1 MQYRSKAL
9 VILFVLLIANRVV
22 AAESKEA
29 KIRRALS
36 AAPPNVASSAKVA
49 DTVEKGNMTVLRDG
63 HNGFTCVPGHVG
75 VVGDGPASMDEA
87 AVQGTLDWMAHK
99 PKPTNTRPGIIYQL
113 ACDSDW
119 SATDPWA
126 TSGTPHKWVAGWVLV
141 FPFDP
146 KTSGLSDQLQDH
158 GTWIMWAGTPYAH
171 LMIMQKPLSATSP
184 RLIAFHEKAGRSQVG
199 SSLLFDKISS
209 PA

>member
-1 MQYRSKAL
+1 MQYRSRAL

-36 AAPPNVASSAKVA
+36 AAPLNVARGAKVA
-49 DTVEKGNMTVLRDG
+49 DMDEKGNMTVLRDG

-75 VVGDGPASMDEA
+75 VVGDGPACMDEA
-87 AVQGTLDWMAHK
+87 AVRWTLDWMAHK
-99 PKPTNTRPGIIYQL
+99 PKPTNTQPGIIFQL
-113 ACDSDW
+113 AGDSDW

-126 TSGTPHKWVAGWVLV
+126 TSGTPHKWVPGWLIVW
-141 FPFDP
+141 PFDP
-146 KTSGLSDQLQDH
+146 KTSGLSDQPQDH

-171 LMIMQKPLSATSP
+171 LMIMQKP
-184 RLIAFHEKAGRSQVG
+184 
-199 SSLLFDKISS
+199 
-209 PA
+209 